1 MKQFFNN
8 RRMIVLLVSVIIF
21 IGTIA
26 FSMTRNREDVSLPQ
40 IFLND
45 VTGIATNIVSKP
57 AQAVSSFVDTVDNLI
72 HTYEENQSLKQKI
85 DALDEMQARIHSLEQ
100 DNLSMKEELDL
111 QSNLTD
117 YKRTSATVIARNPD
131 NWLDLLIVDKGSE
144 AGIEVNMSVMSGNGL
159 IGRVSEVS
167 PTTSKILLLST
178 GNDSVN
184 RVSAE
189 IQAKDKAIH
198 GIIDDYDAETGN
210 YIMSEIDPVVEIE
223 VGMQV
228 VTSGLGGVS
237 PRSLLVGKVKEV
249 RMDEYGLFQEVS
261 IEPAGNLLDIHYVT
275 IITRE
280 SEGVQ

>member
-1 MKQFFNN
+1 
-8 RRMIVLLVSVIIF
+8 MIVLLVSVIIF

-26 FSMTRNREDVSLPQ
+26 YSMSRSREDISLPQ
-40 IFLND
+40 VFLND

-57 AQAVSSFVDTVDNLI
+57 AKAVNSFVDTVDNLV
-72 HTYEENQSLKQKI
+72 HTYEENQALKQKI
-85 DALDEMQARIHSLEQ
+85 EALDEMQARIHSLEQ
-100 DNLSMKEELDL
+100 NNLSMKEELNL

-117 YKRTSATVIARNPD
+117 FSRTSATVIARNPD
-131 NWLDLLIVDKGSE
+131 NWLDLLIVDKGSQ
-144 AGIEVNMSVMSGNGL
+144 AGIEVDMSVMSGNGL

-189 IQAKDKAIH
+189 IQAENNAIH
-198 GIIDDYDAETGN
+198 GIVDDYDSETGDF
-210 YIMSEIDPVVEIE
+210 IMSEIDPDAKIEI
-223 VGMQV
+223 GMQV

-237 PRSLLVGKVKEV
+237 PRSLLIGQVKEV

-280 SEGVQ
+280 SEGVD

>member
-26 FSMTRNREDVSLPQ
+26 YSMSRSREDISLPQ
-40 IFLND
+40 VFLND

-57 AQAVSSFVDTVDNLI
+57 AKAVNSFVDTVDNLV
-72 HTYEENQSLKQKI
+72 HTYEENQALKQKI
-85 DALDEMQARIHSLEQ
+85 EALDEMQARIHSLEQ
-100 DNLSMKEELDL
+100 NNLSMKEELNL

-117 YKRTSATVIARNPD
+117 FSRTSATVIARNPD
-131 NWLDLLIVDKGSE
+131 NWLDLLIVDKGSQ
-144 AGIEVNMSVMSGNGL
+144 AGIEVDMSVMSGNGL

-189 IQAKDKAIH
+189 IQAENNAIH
-198 GIIDDYDAETGN
+198 GIVDDYDSETGDF
-210 YIMSEIDPVVEIE
+210 IMSEIDPDAKIE

-237 PRSLLVGKVKEV
+237 PRSLLIGQVKEV

-280 SEGVQ
+280 SEGVD

>member
-1 MKQFFNN
+1 
-8 RRMIVLLVSVIIF
+8 MIVLLVSVIIF

-26 FSMTRNREDVSLPQ
+26 YSMSRSREDISLPQ
-40 IFLND
+40 VFLND

-57 AQAVSSFVDTVDNLI
+57 AKAVNSFVDTVDNLV
-72 HTYEENQSLKQKI
+72 HTYEENQALKQKI
-85 DALDEMQARIHSLEQ
+85 EALDEMQARIHSLEQ
-100 DNLSMKEELDL
+100 NNLSMKEELNL

-117 YKRTSATVIARNPD
+117 FSRTSATVIARNPD
-131 NWLDLLIVDKGSE
+131 NWLDLLIVDKGSQ
-144 AGIEVNMSVMSGNGL
+144 AGIEVDMSVMSGNGL

-189 IQAKDKAIH
+189 IQAENNAIH
-198 GIIDDYDAETGN
+198 GIVDDYDSETGDF
-210 YIMSEIDPVVEIE
+210 IMSEIDPDAKIE

-237 PRSLLVGKVKEV
+237 PRSLLIGQVKEV

-280 SEGVQ
+280 SEGVD

>member
-1 MKQFFNN
+1 
-8 RRMIVLLVSVIIF
+8 MIVLLVSVIIF

-26 FSMTRNREDVSLPQ
+26 YSMSRSREDISLPQ
-40 IFLND
+40 VFLND

-57 AQAVSSFVDTVDNLI
+57 AKAVNSFVDTVDNLV
-72 HTYEENQSLKQKI
+72 HTYEENQALKQKI
-85 DALDEMQARIHSLEQ
+85 EALDEMQARIHSLEQ
-100 DNLSMKEELDL
+100 NNLSMKEELNL

-117 YKRTSATVIARNPD
+117 FSRTSATVIARNPD
-131 NWLDLLIVDKGSE
+131 NWLDLLIVDKGSQ
-144 AGIEVNMSVMSGNGL
+144 AGIEVDMSVMSGNGL

-189 IQAKDKAIH
+189 IQAENNAIH
-198 GIIDDYDAETGN
+198 GIVDDYDSETGDF
-210 YIMSEIDPVVEIE
+210 IMSEIDPHAKIE

-237 PRSLLVGKVKEV
+237 PRSLLIGQVKEV

-280 SEGVQ
+280 SEGVD